1 MASAIVSR
9 MLHEPTLRMKR
20 SAEDEDAYVYVHAL
34 RELFGLDAETAPAQQ
49 RDASVTPLRR
59 EGRKPS

>member
-1 MASAIVSR
+1 
-9 MLHEPTLRMKR
+9 MLHEPTLRIKR

-34 RELFGLDAETAPAQQ
+34 RELFGLDPETAPAEE

-59 EGRKPS
+59 QGRKPS